1 MCQLVESCRQWQC
14 GRIAASVG
22 RAHAHV
28 ARRYKVWA
36 PQDAFITQ
44 PGMDINLLAQSP
56 VFMVIPD
63 SKTVHRPVPL
73 HVPRNPGCG
82 PNGYGCAAS
91 MLLQRRATRLAA
103 GANLNDPMYIHPYT
117 RRPLSTS
124 VVNAKLQGAVRCLA
138 ERKGL
143 PPQLAEGFSL
153 KSARKAVAS
162 HLSASGC
169 SPQVVAQRLGHG
181 SLQSQ
186 MHYIC
191 KFFGMRPNLLS
202 VIYQGL

>member
-1 MCQLVESCRQWQC
+1 M
-14 GRIAASVG
+14 
-22 RAHAHV
+22 
-28 ARRYKVWA
+28 
-36 PQDAFITQ
+36 
-44 PGMDINLLAQSP
+44 
-56 VFMVIPD
+56 
-63 SKTVHRPVPL
+63 
-73 HVPRNPGCG
+73 
-82 PNGYGCAAS
+82 
-91 MLLQRRATRLAA
+91 
-103 GANLNDPMYIHPYT
+103 
-117 RRPLSTS
+117 
-124 VVNAKLQGAVRCLA
+124 VNAKLQGAVRCLA

-202 VIYQGL
+202 VIYQGLWSWKADSRRFLVLLFFLRIVVVFDSVSFWRIFLVGAPFSKFTMWEHTYWALFEASHRFFSNSAVVPDLALCMYTLNKHRQKCNLLFNFYLTQRREEMRCL